1 MPYVKDKDGN
11 VVEKNYG
18 NCIFLCVNPN
28 SENLK
33 NTLSYISNLCL
44 YMMQQKDNPLNKNS
58 ESVLK
63 EIYKMELWCLRCRQM
78 CFGIV
83 I

>member
-44 YMMQQKDNPLNKNS
+44 YMMQQKDNPLNK
-58 ESVLK
+58 K
-63 EIYKMELWCLRCRQM
+63 
-78 CFGIV
+78 
-83 I
+83 